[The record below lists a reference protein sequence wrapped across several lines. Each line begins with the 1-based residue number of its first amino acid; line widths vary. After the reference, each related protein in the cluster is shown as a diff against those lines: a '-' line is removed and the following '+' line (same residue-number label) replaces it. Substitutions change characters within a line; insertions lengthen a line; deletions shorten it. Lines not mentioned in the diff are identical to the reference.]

1 MFYRIKN
8 DKLCD
13 YADYNYS
20 DECLET
26 DIITQG
32 EMKLHPNKVIIE
44 GGVLVLNPNYKQEEV
59 EKERQRIANLT
70 MTALDFIG
78 VLQQLG
84 LTLQQINDYL
94 EEHLELKMQLT
105 YCQNVYCGVVCQLC
119 PITVDNVTLTEEI
132 VIQAFKTK
140 NGEN

>member
-1 MFYRIKN
+1 
-8 DKLCD
+8 
-13 YADYNYS
+13 
-20 DECLET
+20 
-26 DIITQG
+26 
-32 EMKLHPNKVIIE
+32 
-44 GGVLVLNPNYKQEEV
+44 
-59 EKERQRIANLT
+59 

-105 YCQNVYCGVVCQLC
+105 YCQNVYCGVVCKLC

-132 VIQAFKTK
+132 VIQAFKSK
-140 NGEN
+140 HGEN